1 MLAGLA
7 ALNRRVELGLIGQRI
22 ELKQWVFVAAAIVA
36 MIVAA
41 IPSYRRLEKFT
52 YILFI
57 ISLGGLIVVF
67 AFPAAG
73 GAHRWIRL
81 GPIGIQPSE
90 FVKITYI
97 LAMARYLMR
106 RENYRRFRG
115 LLGPL
120 LVTLVP
126 MLMIVRQPDLGTALV
141 FLPVLFVM
149 LFVAGAR
156 RGDLLRVTLAGLACL
171 PLLWHQMSAEQRSR
185 VTGLFESSSPD
196 EPPSDTAYHLYCAK
210 RTRAM
215 GGLWGTFWQETA
227 DEDRGDY
234 HLPAAHNDFVYS
246 VVGERFGVPGQLGVI
261 CLFALLCWRCGKAA
275 ESTEEPFGRLIASGV
290 AALFAV
296 EALIN
301 ISMNVGLMPI
311 TGLSLPFV
319 SSGGSGLVA
328 HAIAIG
334 LVMNIAARR
343 GYEVAPRPFRW
354 RETSP

>member
-1 MLAGLA
+1 MLLGLT
-7 ALNRRVELGLIGQRI
+7 ALGRRVDLGLIGQRVV
-22 ELKQWVFVAAAIVA
+22 LKQWVFVAIAVVS
-36 MIVAA
+36 MVVVA
-41 IPSYRRLEKFT
+41 IPSYRRLERFA
-52 YILFI
+52 YLLFI
-57 ISLGGLIVVF
+57 LSLLGLIVVF
-67 AFPAAG
+67 GFPPAG
-73 GAHRWIRL
+73 GARRWIRL

-90 FVKITYI
+90 FVKVTYI
-97 LAMARYLMR
+97 LAMARYLMH

-115 LLGPL
+115 LLVPL

-156 RGDLLRVTLAGLACL
+156 RGDLIRIALAGLACL

-185 VTGLFESSSPD
+185 VTGLFEASSPG
-196 EPPSDTAYHLYCAK
+196 EKPSDASYHLYCAK

-215 GGLWGTFWQETA
+215 GGLWGTFWSEST

-234 HLPAAHNDFVYS
+234 HLPAAHNDFVFS
-246 VVGERFGVPGQLGVI
+246 VIGERLGMPGQLGVI
-261 CLFALLCWRCGKAA
+261 ALFALLCWRCGSAA

-311 TGLSLPFV
+311 TGLSLPMV
-319 SSGGSGLVA
+319 SGGGSGLVA

-334 LVMNIAARR
+334 LVMNIAARK
-343 GYEVAPRPFRW
+343 GYEVAPRPFRYQ
-354 RETSP
+354 T